1 MKRFITR
8 HAVILAILLGGIL
21 VRLYRFQELFYYAH
35 DQDLASWIMRD
46 ILENGVRLIG
56 QETSSSG
63 VFIGPLF
70 YYSLIPFYA
79 LFGGDPIGGV
89 FLSAAIGAAA
99 IVSVYYIVTKLY
111 AKDAGTIAAV
121 IFAFSNVIVMTDREV
136 VPTTPAMLASMWLFY
151 ALIVLL
157 RGKQK
162 QGFLIAGITLGL
174 VWNINLAI
182 GIVAP
187 LFAIAFIASR
197 KRLDIKAAA
206 LGLGAFCVL
215 MVPYAAFEYRHGF
228 SQTKA
233 IMGSVTTDTAHIPGT
248 SDTFGEKLDRTF
260 QIVAKNTTNILWGE
274 AVPVRRLV
282 ALFVFVTSILYL
294 FAAKK
299 ISQVE
304 AILFL
309 LWQGMYILFFTL
321 NAINLSEYYLNG
333 MNIIWV
339 VGLSLMLAHLV
350 KKKSRWVWGSIALF
364 VLLNLYRLVTVPV
377 NHSGYRERTAIIK
390 EITADAKLHHYPC
403 VAISYITSPG
413 NDLGYRY
420 LIYREGLHAN
430 QSKSGSPVYSIVFP
444 LSKVDRIDKSFGA
457 LGLIYPDYAR
467 YTKEDIQ
474 RSCSGENAN
483 LTDPLFGFVN

>member
-1 MKRFITR
+1 MKRHTLFI
-8 HAVILAILLGGIL
+8 LIL
-21 VRLYRFQELFYYAH
+21 VGGVIMRLYRFQELFYYAH

-46 ILENGVRLIG
+46 IMEHGVRLIG

-70 YYSLIPFYA
+70 YYSLIPFYM

-89 FLSAAIGAAA
+89 FLSVAIGALS
-99 IVSVYYIVTKLY
+99 IVSVYYILTKLY
-111 AKDAGTIAAV
+111 SKNAGLIAAT

-151 ALIVLL
+151 ALISLY

-162 QGFLIAGITLGL
+162 QGLVIGGIALGL

-187 LFAIAFIASR
+187 LFGLAFLASR
-197 KRLDIKAAA
+197 KKLNVRAAA
-206 LGLGAFCVL
+206 LGLTAFVVL
-215 MVPYAAFEYRHGF
+215 MLPYVVFESRHGF

-233 IMGSVTTDTAHIPGT
+233 IMGSVTSDAAHVPGT
-248 SDTFGEKLDRTF
+248 SNTFGEKLDRTF
-260 QIVAKNTTNILWGE
+260 QLVAKNTTNILWGE
-274 AVPVRRLV
+274 AVHIRSFT
-282 ALFVFVTSILYL
+282 ALFLFSSSLLYL
-294 FAAKK
+294 LSSKK
-299 ISQVE
+299 IKRFE
-304 AILFL
+304 ATLFL
-309 LWQGMYILFFTL
+309 LWQAMYILFFTL

-333 MNIIWV
+333 MNVVWV
-339 VGLSLMLAHLV
+339 VCLSLVTSFLLRDKRRLVLTALAV
-350 KKKSRWVWGSIALF
+350 FI
-364 VLLNLYRLVTVPV
+364 LLNIYRLTSISV
-377 NHSGYRERTAIIK
+377 NHSGYVERTAIIK
-390 EITADAKLHHYPC
+390 EITMDAKLHGYPC

-467 YTKEDIQ
+467 YTKEEIA

-483 LTDPLFGFVN
+483 LTDPVFGFVN

>member
-1 MKRFITR
+1 MKR
-8 HAVILAILLGGIL
+8 HALILAILICGIIL
-21 VRLYRFQELFYYAH
+21 RLYRFQELFYYAH

-46 ILENGVRLIG
+46 IMENGVRLIG

-70 YYSLIPFYA
+70 YYALIPFYA
-79 LFGGDPIGGV
+79 IFGGDPVGGV
-89 FLSAAIGAAA
+89 FLSVAIGAAA
-99 IVSVYYIVTKLY
+99 IVSVYFIVTKLY
-111 AKDAGTIAAV
+111 SKDAGIIAAV

-151 ALIVLL
+151 ALIMLF

-162 QGFLIAGITLGL
+162 QGFIIGGIVLGL

-187 LFAIAFIASR
+187 LFALSYLASR
-197 KRLDIKAAA
+197 KRLDIRSVA
-206 LGLGAFCVL
+206 LGFVAFCVL
-215 MVPYAAFEYRHGF
+215 MLPYGAFEYRHGF

-233 IMGSVTTDTAHIPGT
+233 ILGSVTSDAAHIPGT
-248 SDTFGEKLDRTF
+248 SDTFVEKLDRTF

-274 AVPVRRLV
+274 AVHMRSLV
-282 ALFVFVTSILYL
+282 ALFVFVACLLYL
-294 FAAKK
+294 FATKK
-299 ISQVE
+299 VRHFE
-304 AILFL
+304 VALFF
-309 LWQGMYILFFTL
+309 LWQGLYILFFTL

-339 VGLSLMLAHLV
+339 VGLSLVLSHFL
-350 KKKSRWVWGSIALF
+350 KSKRRRWVLGSIALF
-364 VLLNLYRLVTVPV
+364 ILLNIYRLISIPV
-377 NHSGYRERTAIIK
+377 NHSGYVERTAIIR
-390 EITADAKLHHYPC
+390 EITLDAQRHGYPC

-467 YTKEDIQ
+467 YTKEEISE
-474 RSCSGENAN
+474 SCSGENAN
-483 LTDPLFGFVN
+483 LTDPVFGFVN